1 MLFRMIR
8 EIKVSSDWVGCI
20 LIVYF
25 YVMEVFLHHSFLKKL
40 SLLLSL
46 VCLFII

>member
-8 EIKVSSDWVGCI
+8 EIKVSSDWVGCV
-20 LIVYF
+20 LIINF
-25 YVMEVFLHHSFLKKL
+25 YVAEVFLHHSFFKKL
-40 SLLLSL
+40 PLLLSI